1 MCHPLEHD
9 CYLATSLDF
18 VRTFTHGGRKTI
30 MPCAFEKVSRHIQE
44 GETRVVLPVSHVGF
58 AAVLI
63 GCASK
68 SGDGHLLDLFLR
80 IKRHIDHNRHIPC
93 TDLRRSRRELSKQN
107 EMRSA
112 YDFGCDRQ
120 ILTTR

>member
-9 CYLATSLDF
+9 CYLAKSLDF
-18 VRTFTHGGRKTI
+18 VRIFSHGGRKTI
-30 MPCAFEKVSRHIQE
+30 MPCAFEKVGRHIH
-44 GETRVVLPVSHVGF
+44 GGATRIVLPVCHVAF
-58 AAVLI
+58 VADPI

-80 IKRHIDHNRHIPC
+80 IERHVDHDRHTPC
-93 TDLRRSRRELSKQN
+93 IDLRRSRCEFSKQN

-112 YDFGCDRQ
+112 YDFRCDRQ
-120 ILTTR
+120 ILV